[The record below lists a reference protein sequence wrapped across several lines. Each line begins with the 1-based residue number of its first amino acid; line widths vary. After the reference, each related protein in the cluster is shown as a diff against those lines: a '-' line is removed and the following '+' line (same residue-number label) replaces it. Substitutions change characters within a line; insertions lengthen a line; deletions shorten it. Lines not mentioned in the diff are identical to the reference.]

1 MKRNNSRVR
10 AMIILYNYDLT
21 KELDSEGISEIINI
35 NIEEE
40 FPIDIDFS
48 NDLIRGV
55 INNLSN
61 IDELINNHLENYT
74 IDRLSYVDRNIIR
87 LAVYEMLYLDHP
99 IEIVINEYLNIS
111 REFTQI
117 ENYDTV
123 KFNNAVLDKIANMKR
138 LNDNAGW

>member
-21 KELDSEGISEIINI
+21 KELDIEGISEIINI

-138 LNDNAGW
+138 LNDNAG

>member
-21 KELDSEGISEIINI
+21 KELDIEGISEIINN

-99 IEIVINEYLNIS
+99 IEIVINEYLHIS

-138 LNDNAGW
+138 LNDNAG

>member
-21 KELDSEGISEIINI
+21 KELDIEGISEIINN

-123 KFNNAVLDKIANMKR
+123 KFNNAILDKIANMKR
-138 LNDNAGW
+138 LNDNAG

>member
-21 KELDSEGISEIINI
+21 KELDIEGISEIINN

-87 LAVYEMLYLDHP
+87 LAVYEMLYLNHP

-138 LNDNAGW
+138 LNDNAG

>member
-21 KELDSEGISEIINI
+21 KELDIEGISEIINN

-61 IDELINNHLENYT
+61 IDELINNHLEKYT

-99 IEIVINEYLNIS
+99 IEVVINEYLNIS

-138 LNDNAGW
+138 LNDNAG

>member
-21 KELDSEGISEIINI
+21 KELDIEGISEIINN

-87 LAVYEMLYLDHP
+87 LAIYEMLYLDHP
-99 IEIVINEYLNIS
+99 IEVVINEYLNIS

-138 LNDNAGW
+138 LNDNAG

>member
-21 KELDSEGISEIINI
+21 KELDIEGISEIINI

-111 REFTQI
+111 RVFTQI

-138 LNDNAGW
+138 LNDNAG

>member
-138 LNDNAGW
+138 LNDNAG

>member
-21 KELDSEGISEIINI
+21 KELDIEGISEIINN

-87 LAVYEMLYLDHP
+87 LLYMRCY
-99 IEIVINEYLNIS
+99 I
-111 REFTQI
+111 
-117 ENYDTV
+117 
-123 KFNNAVLDKIANMKR
+123 
-138 LNDNAGW
+138 

>member
-21 KELDSEGISEIINI
+21 KELDIEGISEIINN

-99 IEIVINEYLNIS
+99 IEVVINEYLNIS

-138 LNDNAGW
+138 LNDNAG

>member
-21 KELDSEGISEIINI
+21 KELDSEGISEIINN

>member
-21 KELDSEGISEIINI
+21 KELDSEGISEIINN

-138 LNDNAGW
+138 LNDNAG

>member
-21 KELDSEGISEIINI
+21 KELDIEGISEIINN

-138 LNDNAGW
+138 LNDNAG